1 MSVSSH
7 CISPGIFKCGVGV
20 GTVDDFLDAIETAT
34 DDCQV
39 IKARREQ
46 KNR

>member
-1 MSVSSH
+1 MW
-7 CISPGIFKCGVGV
+7 V
-20 GTVDDFLDAIETAT
+20 GTVAFWIETETVTLDDDFLETAT

-46 KNR
+46 KQENR